1 MTGALVRVIS
11 GPGYQF
17 DTPDAM
23 VLDGDDLFVANGGG
37 LGRTGSLTEVNAST
51 GALVRVVPRPAHFDR
66 PTALVPDGDDL
77 FVANEGGLGST
88 GSLTELNA
96 LTGAF
101 IKSVSGP
108 RYQFDGPD
116 AMVLEGDDLFVTDE
130 SSGTFSAGSLTE
142 VNTATGALVRV
153 VPLHSSN
160 GPGAMVLDQGDLFVG
175 TNLFVVKGSGSD
187 VEGSLTEVRASTG
200 ALVRVVSGARYQWFD
215 TPSAMLADG
224 PELFVASGAFF
235 GRTGSVTE
243 VDAST
248 GALVKV
254 SYGVW
259 YRLLTC
265 RSPWCCAGATCSWR
279 TGATTHSRRLTLY
292 WAPVRGNP
300 GPAYQ
305 FDEPSAMVLRGSDL
319 FVANGGNN
327 SLTEIDALDGG
338 ARQGGSLAPHTSSTS
353 RAQWYGTG
361 TTCS

>member
-1 MTGALVRVIS
+1 
-11 GPGYQF
+11 
-17 DTPDAM
+17 
-23 VLDGDDLFVANGGG
+23 
-37 LGRTGSLTEVNAST
+37 
-51 GALVRVVPRPAHFDR
+51 
-66 PTALVPDGDDL
+66 
-77 FVANEGGLGST
+77 
-88 GSLTELNA
+88 
-96 LTGAF
+96 
-101 IKSVSGP
+101 
-108 RYQFDGPD
+108 
-116 AMVLEGDDLFVTDE
+116 MVLEGDDLFVTDE

-254 SYGVW
+254 SYGAR
-259 YRLLTC
+259 YRLD
-265 RSPWCCAGATCSWR
+265 
-279 TGATTHSRRLTLY
+279 
-292 WAPVRGNP
+292 APV
-300 GPAYQ
+300 
-305 FDEPSAMVLRGSDL
+305 AMVLRGSDL

-327 SLTEIDALDGG
+327 SLTEIDASTGALVRVVSGPAYQFDEPSAMVRDGNNLFV
-338 ARQGGSLAPHTSSTS
+338 ANQDGSSVTKLPA
-353 RAQWYGTG
+353 
-361 TTCS
+361 